1 MPMLQ
6 EDRLPYVT
14 RPARYTNREWNA
26 IRKPHDAVAIRAAL
40 VFPDAY
46 EAGMSHLGL
55 RILYHILNQRDDCLA
70 ERSFSPWVDMEREM
84 RAARLPL
91 LSLESNVPLRDFDLI
106 GITLPYEL
114 NYTNVLNV
122 LDLARLPL
130 RSAERDKRHP
140 LVIAGGVGAA
150 NPEPLAD
157 FIDAFL
163 WGDGEE
169 AILELAQAAREAR
182 SSDRDGLLRD
192 LMRIEGVYVPRFY
205 EPQWRNGDFAGMKA
219 SPGAPATIA
228 HRAVADLDAAPFPTR
243 QVVPF
248 IETVHDR
255 LTLEIMRGCRRACR
269 FCQAAPCYRPVR
281 ERSAQ
286 EVLRLAEDGLRA
298 TGYDEISLL
307 GFNSPDHSQI
317 EEIVDSL
324 AGRYSGERV
333 SISLPSLRI
342 DTFSVRLAH
351 KLRMVRR
358 AGLTFAPE
366 AGTQRLRDAL
376 GKAVTEQD
384 LFDAARAAFEA
395 GWHGIKLYFMVGL
408 PGETAPDVEAIAELV
423 LRLRDMGR
431 EILGPQR
438 RGRLRISVSVNALV
452 PKAHTPMQW
461 WPQDSPESLAEK
473 TTLLHRRLNVKGVA
487 FSYANLP
494 ASQLEAALARGDRRL
509 GAVIER
515 AWQAGCRFDAWDEQ
529 FRPELWREAFAGA
542 GLNIADYANRA
553 LGLDSPLPWQ
563 HLDSGISA
571 NALRRQAGLVN
582 AGTGALSG
590 AASPK
595 PCDRAGSDPARNISP

>member
-1 MPMLQ
+1 MLQ
-6 EDRLPYVT
+6 EDLLPYVT
-14 RPARYTNREWNA
+14 KPARYTNREWNA
-26 IRKPHDAVAIRAAL
+26 IRKPHDAVATRAAL

-70 ERSFSPWVDMEREM
+70 ERAFSPWLDMEREM
-84 RAARLPL
+84 RAAQLPL
-91 LSLESNVPLRDFDLI
+91 LSLESNVPLREFDLI

-122 LDLARLPL
+122 LDLAGLPL
-130 RSAERDKRHP
+130 RSAERDQRHP
-140 LVIAGGVGAA
+140 LVVAGGVGAA

-157 FIDAFL
+157 FFDAFL

-169 AILELAQAAREAR
+169 AILELAPAAREAR
-182 SSDRDGLLRD
+182 SSDRDALLRN
-192 LMRIEGVYVPRFY
+192 LMGLEGIYVPRFY
-205 EPQWRNGDFAGMKA
+205 EPQWRNRDFAGLKPA
-219 SPGAPATIA
+219 SDAPAMIA
-228 HRAVADLDAAPFPTR
+228 HRAIADLDGAPFPTQ

-255 LTLEIMRGCRRACR
+255 LTLEIMRGCRRGCR

-286 EVLRLAEDGLRA
+286 TVLRLAEEGLRA

-317 EEIVDSL
+317 EEIIAGL
-324 AGRYSGERV
+324 ADRYSGERV

-342 DTFSVRLAH
+342 DTFSVHLAQ

-395 GWHGIKLYFMVGL
+395 GWHGLKLYFMVGV
-408 PGETAPDVEAIAELV
+408 PGETAQEVEAIADLV
-423 LRLRDMGR
+423 LRLREMGR
-431 EILGPQR
+431 AILGPQR
-438 RGRLRISVSVNALV
+438 RGRLRIAVSVNALV

-473 TTLLHRRLNVKGVA
+473 MTLLRQRLNVKGVA
-487 FSYANLP
+487 FSYPNLA

-509 GAVIER
+509 GAVIEH
-515 AWQAGCRFDAWDEQ
+515 AWRAGCRFDAWDEQ
-529 FRPELWREAFAGA
+529 FKPQLWHEAFAAA

-553 LGLDSPLPWQ
+553 LGFDSPLPWE
-563 HLDSGISA
+563 HLDSGISRQ
-571 NALRRQAGLVN
+571 ALRRQAGLIT
-582 AGTGALSG
+582 AAAALEG
-590 AASPK
+590 
-595 PCDRAGSDPARNISP
+595 